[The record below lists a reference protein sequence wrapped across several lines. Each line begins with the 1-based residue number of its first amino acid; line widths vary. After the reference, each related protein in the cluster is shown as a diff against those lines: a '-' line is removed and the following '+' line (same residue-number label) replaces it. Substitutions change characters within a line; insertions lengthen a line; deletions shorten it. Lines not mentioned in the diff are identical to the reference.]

1 MSQKEVARAV
11 AFRFQRIS
19 TDSQR
24 RLPTVGKAND
34 YQWILSADFFCS
46 FQIYIVGRRNFD
58 AVHGREGSLDVVQIR
73 LLDATQ
79 TL

>member
-34 YQWILSADFFCS
+34 YQWILSADFFFVRSKFTWSDAEISMQCM
-46 FQIYIVGRRNFD
+46 VARGR
-58 AVHGREGSLDVVQIR
+58 
-73 LLDATQ
+73 
-79 TL
+79 